1 LQAPQL
7 LCNFKEY
14 GSFNNVVSSRNALFE
29 AHFHLIRPIA
39 AAIKRKLPP
48 NFAIEDLEQLGA
60 LGLLAAAS
68 QCDPAKCFAAY
79 AKARI
84 RGAILDGIRR
94 DIAAG
99 VRSSDTGIEAVST
112 PQQQPGE
119 ISLRHAMQALTAKQR
134 QALLLRLDGETRPSA
149 GRKMGG
155 ITVSAV
161 KDLERRAIANL
172 RKRLAS

>member
-1 LQAPQL
+1 M
-7 LCNFKEY
+7 
-14 GSFNNVVSSRNALFE
+14 VSSRNALFE

-79 AKARI
+79 AKTRI

-99 VRSSDTGIEAVST
+99 VRTSGAVIEAAS
-112 PQQQPGE
+112 QQPGE
-119 ISLRHAMQALTAKQR
+119 IHSLRHAMQALTAKQR
-134 QALLLRLDGETRPSA
+134 QALVLRLEGETRPSA